1 MNYDA
6 LVNMTATVG
15 TMLLENGAEIYRVE
29 ESMNR
34 IFNAYGL
41 ERGGD
46 VFAIPSCIIVTVSD
60 SEGHSYTK
68 LKRVESK
75 GTNLYKV
82 ERFNDLCRSICRDTP
97 DFEKVFE
104 DIKKINEEPQYNF
117 LMQVLSRS
125 LIASA
130 FTLFFGGT
138 VADAACALVCGAA
151 IKLTSHNMERFQANN
166 FFTNIVASAVASAFA
181 ILFVHIGWA
190 ANVDKMII
198 GTFMNLVPGVAIT
211 NLMRDMIAGD
221 LMAGIAKLTES
232 LLVATA
238 IALGAGIALSI
249 SRMILGG

>member
-6 LVNMTATVG
+6 LVSMTATVG

-46 VFAIPSCIIVTVSD
+46 VFAIPSCIIVTVSTPKD
-60 SEGHSYTK
+60 IRTP
-68 LKRVESK
+68 
-75 GTNLYKV
+75 NL
-82 ERFNDLCRSICRDTP
+82 RGSSQGNQPLQGRTFLTTCAGRSAGIPRLR
-97 DFEKVFE
+97 KVFE